1 MQFSTASRTTDKVCE
16 DMWVRVMISHNGRL
30 FPILSNLLSTM
41 YGNHTIDFR
50 FLNIKSANF
59 RYALNTDMPSV
70 RFFLFTIISAH
81 SRDVSLIN
89 TIEWNIPST
98 CKCYHWDINTIENVI
113 EDFFDCKASK
123 ALLTMNCNLVL
134 SIHILLNYSFAFW
147 HIKKCTLCEIKY
159 AAFII

>member
-1 MQFSTASRTTDKVCE
+1 
-16 DMWVRVMISHNGRL
+16 MISHNGRL

-89 TIEWNIPST
+89 TIE
-98 CKCYHWDINTIENVI
+98 
-113 EDFFDCKASK
+113 
-123 ALLTMNCNLVL
+123 
-134 SIHILLNYSFAFW
+134 
-147 HIKKCTLCEIKY
+147 
-159 AAFII
+159 